1 MRIPILLLVLAP
13 CLVACGGGGGSSP
26 ASTAAPVASS
36 SPADPLGFSPEQ
48 VAEEQALLDDLAQVL
63 RAEVGLDAERAAR
76 ARALIAASWERTRL
90 EVARRIES
98 CESLEE
104 EAVLDL
110 LEARQHAL
118 DVELAALMTPAERE
132 AFAALGGRH
141 AEEEGQ

>member
-1 MRIPILLLVLAP
+1 MRIPILVLALAP
-13 CLVACGGGGGSSP
+13 FLAGCGGGGGSSP

-36 SPADPLGFSPEQ
+36 SPADPLGFSPAQ
-48 VAEEQALLDDLAQVL
+48 VAEEQALLDELAQVL
-63 RAEVGLDAERAAR
+63 QAELGLDAERAAR

-118 DVELAALMTPAERE
+118 DVELAAIMTPAERE

-141 AEEEGQ
+141 DQEEQQ

>member
-1 MRIPILLLVLAP
+1 MRIPILVLTLAP
-13 CLVACGGGGGSSP
+13 FLAGCGGGGGSSP

-36 SPADPLGFSPEQ
+36 SPVDPLGFSAAQ
-48 VAEEQALLDDLAQVL
+48 LAEEQAMLDELAQVL
-63 RAEVGLDAERAAR
+63 QAELGLDAERAAR

-90 EVARRIES
+90 EVARRMES

-110 LEARQHAL
+110 LEARQRAL
-118 DVELAALMTPAERE
+118 DVELAAIMTPAERE

-141 AEEEGQ
+141 AEEAQ